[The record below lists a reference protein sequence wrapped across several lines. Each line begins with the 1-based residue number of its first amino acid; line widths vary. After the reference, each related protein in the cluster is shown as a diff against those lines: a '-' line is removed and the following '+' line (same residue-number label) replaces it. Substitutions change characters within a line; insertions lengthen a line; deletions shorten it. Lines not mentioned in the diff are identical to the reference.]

1 MFTSPDGSQKIAI
14 ESVNAS
20 SSALSLDL
28 HSMQMGLLR
37 QTMIHN
43 QSTSEFCTDKIGS
56 NAQTPHNI
64 LQQGLSPRE
73 HTTTNES
80 YSVDN
85 FFQGNNSDGLARMLG
100 INSNN
105 SQPSTT
111 KGNVP
116 KKEFPDIDDSEQD
129 QIKDIEF
136 IEYEE
141 FAPKPQ
147 TIKNEQPAASHHKV
161 MSNLDL
167 PFSGERILKL
177 KDLPQSSGKSKSS
190 SLRHSLKE
198 RARLDQDPRFK
209 MFSDSS
215 TKDLTEGGR
224 DAILSERAHKPRAS
238 FETDHGN
245 LRGSSFKREKE
256 SSTEHSENS
265 PMLNKDRKMLMKE
278 TELLRNILREKEVL
292 LGKSSKPKQANIAD
306 LRQKNEELNKENALL
321 RSELAKANELLKG
334 KGDEMTQL
342 REANHNQREAALKIE
357 EKYML
362 LEKTNFN
369 FEKERKSRED
379 ELKNLQEENQ
389 MLKGKKMKYKE
400 NIKAM
405 QQNFDQLKN
414 KYENMVKTL
423 NQEKQNNQN
432 AEKVKVY
439 KAKVSQLKNTLK
451 EHQET
456 IVSKDN
462 AIVNLLGKLDELVGN
477 LAKKDAEITKLKE
490 DNSTLSEEL
499 KVIKSEKAK
508 MRTKSTDDFPAKLP
522 LRESLIEA
530 TRDEVARSGTKK
542 PKKNRNTHHFV
553 DFETNFNLSKKSTQ
567 SQESGLHS
575 FRDTKKLDEKSI
587 TPVDLRKTEKLKT
600 REQFEHSDRTNSLEK
615 HEKTIKKEKTHK
627 TRDEHS
633 KENRMKNLNIGQALD
648 QQKLSD
654 AYYIKKG
661 DVHSTRV
668 HPNSARGERGTK
680 ESRTKDFDTPAS
692 GSLTEDLKTLNI
704 NKHILANEA
713 ITRRRFEG
721 PGSNERKAIS
731 QEREREIKINNFL
744 KTDKYKRYASP
755 ADEGSH
761 QVQVDVKTSRN
772 SRHDSKRPSNID
784 KDYFDPYDIVAV
796 NSKPP
801 LMQIPLSV
809 TNSSADVRRDMMS
822 ARSVRESVFRKVSR
836 EGRDYSEEIS
846 GMSQL
851 RGTNFTT
858 MDNSKSYVKSE
869 RPSKGGSKKP
879 SSLIFKHHEDA

>member
-1 MFTSPDGSQKIAI
+1 
-14 ESVNAS
+14 
-20 SSALSLDL
+20 
-28 HSMQMGLLR
+28 
-37 QTMIHN
+37 
-43 QSTSEFCTDKIGS
+43 
-56 NAQTPHNI
+56 
-64 LQQGLSPRE
+64 
-73 HTTTNES
+73 
-80 YSVDN
+80 
-85 FFQGNNSDGLARMLG
+85 
-100 INSNN
+100 
-105 SQPSTT
+105 
-111 KGNVP
+111 
-116 KKEFPDIDDSEQD
+116 
-129 QIKDIEF
+129 
-136 IEYEE
+136 
-141 FAPKPQ
+141 
-147 TIKNEQPAASHHKV
+147 
-161 MSNLDL
+161 
-167 PFSGERILKL
+167 
-177 KDLPQSSGKSKSS
+177 
-190 SLRHSLKE
+190 LKE
-198 RARLDQDPRFK
+198 RTRLDQDPRFK

-215 TKDLTEGGR
+215 TKDLTENQNV
-224 DAILSERAHKPRAS
+224 ILSERAHKPRTS

-245 LRGSSFKREKE
+245 LRSSFKREKE

-265 PMLNKDRKMLMKE
+265 PMLHKDRKMLMKE

-292 LGKSSKPKQANIAD
+292 LDKGSKPKQANVAD
-306 LRQKNEELNKENALL
+306 LRQKNEELNKENVLL
-321 RSELAKANELLKG
+321 WSEWAKATELLKG
-334 KGDEMTQL
+334 KGDEMTHL
-342 REANHNQREAALKIE
+342 RETNHHQREAALKIE

-379 ELKNLQEENQ
+379 ELKNLHEENQ

-432 AEKVKVY
+432 AEKVKIY

-451 EHQET
+451 ECQET

-477 LAKKDAEITKLKE
+477 LARKDAEITKLKE
-490 DNSTLSEEL
+490 DNSTFSEEL
-499 KVIKSEKAK
+499 KTIKSEKAK

-530 TRDEVARSGTKK
+530 TRDDVIVRSGTKK

-600 REQFEHSDRTNSLEK
+600 REQFEHSDRTSSLERN
-615 HEKTIKKEKTHK
+615 EKTIKKEKAHK
-627 TRDEHS
+627 VLDEHS

-648 QQKLSD
+648 HQKLSD

-680 ESRTKDFDTPAS
+680 ESRTKDFESRTKDLDTPAS

-731 QEREREIKINNFL
+731 QERDREIKINTFL

-761 QVQVDVKTSRN
+761 HVQVDVKTSRN

-809 TNSSADVRRDMMS
+809 TNSGADVRKDMMS
-822 ARSVRESVFRKVSR
+822 SRSVRESVFRKVSR

-851 RGTNFTT
+851 RGTNFTS

-879 SSLIFKHHEDA
+879 SSSIFKHHEDA